1 MAKKQV
7 DALGGSW
14 IAFFLTFERL
24 FCGGL
29 HTKDVNSGGWYV
41 KKGSERAKS
50 VPNGVAGDEN
60 RAIFA

>member
-1 MAKKQV
+1 VAKKQV

-29 HTKDVNSGGWYV
+29 HTKDVNSGG
-41 KKGSERAKS
+41 
-50 VPNGVAGDEN
+50 
-60 RAIFA
+60 